1 MVGESV
7 RSEVK
12 KIFANQKIP
21 DYLNQTLIALIPKQL
36 GPETVSQY
44 RPISLCNIVYK
55 IISKILVQ
63 RIRPLLL
70 RLISPMQVAFLEG
83 RRGAYNVIIAQEPIY
98 SLGKRRGK
106 DGYMVVKTD
115 LEKAYDR
122 LEWSFIR
129 MVLIHFGFPENIIK
143 LILSCVSTTSTS
155 LLFNGSKLQSFCPL
169 RGIRQGDPISPY
181 LFLLCME
188 FLRA

>member
-55 IISKILVQ
+55 IISKILV
-63 RIRPLLL
+63 
-70 RLISPMQVAFLEG
+70 
-83 RRGAYNVIIAQEPIY
+83 
-98 SLGKRRGK
+98 
-106 DGYMVVKTD
+106 
-115 LEKAYDR
+115 
-122 LEWSFIR
+122 
-129 MVLIHFGFPENIIK
+129 
-143 LILSCVSTTSTS
+143 
-155 LLFNGSKLQSFCPL
+155 
-169 RGIRQGDPISPY
+169 
-181 LFLLCME
+181 
-188 FLRA
+188 

>member
-12 KIFANQKIP
+12 KIFANQKFP
-21 DYLNQTLIALIPKQL
+21 NYLNQTLIALIPKQL

-98 SLGKRRGK
+98 SLRKRRGK

-129 MVLIHFGFPENIIK
+129 MVLIHLRFPENII
-143 LILSCVSTTSTS
+143 
-155 LLFNGSKLQSFCPL
+155 
-169 RGIRQGDPISPY
+169 
-181 LFLLCME
+181 
-188 FLRA
+188 